1 MKKHVTVLLF
11 LAAVVAM
18 LVIPAMASKD
28 YTGYFSE
35 AELLAMSEDEKAEFL
50 RVHGRPGGSILSVE
64 TLSDNTVVVSMQEAD
79 GTPGGSLYMSPP
91 GSDDWMWELSD
102 EVLNGDTRGL
112 LENFLNTT
120 LVRAST
126 VFGAGIASNDWLELS
141 VQPLVELVTRSDLL
155 RVLDEYA
162 FDLFNSSDE
171 RALTIDIH
179 YFKRLLEQPS
189 IQERVFDA
197 NVDLTDYPSLL
208 SIYSNDAMPCAL
220 TGCDVYNGVIYCD
233 SGTIDTVSGRK
244 VTLRTAGSEL
254 TEAEIKGG
262 SVCNTLVGIIIAIFV
277 YGIYIHRSIRIG

>member
-1 MKKHVTVLLF
+1 MKKHVTVMLF
-11 LAAVVAM
+11 LAAIVAM

-112 LENFLNTT
+112 LEGLLATPYVMSEGEFL
-120 LVRAST
+120 ST
-126 VFGAGIASNDWLELS
+126 IPTSPKFYDWSSQEPFEELMS
-141 VQPLVELVTRSDLL
+141 RSDLL
-155 RVLDEYA
+155 QVLEGYANDISNGILPDAFAINEFKKLLKQQRVQELFFDEATEAENYPYLLAIYA
-162 FDLFNSSDE
+162 DG
-171 RALTIDIH
+171 T
-179 YFKRLLEQPS
+179 
-189 IQERVFDA
+189 V
-197 NVDLTDYPSLL
+197 
-208 SIYSNDAMPCAL
+208 PCAL
-220 TGCDVYNGVIYCD
+220 TGCSIYNGIIYCD

-262 SVCNTLVGIIIAIFV
+262 SVCNTLIGIIIAIFV